1 MTLRKDFDELEVGD
15 WCFINDE
22 TYIGVRMGEGE
33 RDCCILPILKE
44 GEQPPVD
51 KTITAKPWMWNGS
64 REAPTLTPSILH
76 WGNGR
81 KEPATWHGYLTD
93 GKLVTV

>member
-1 MTLRKDFDELEVGD
+1 MIRDNFDDLQVGD

-22 TYIGVRMGEGE
+22 TYIGIRMGEGE
-33 RDCCILPILKE
+33 MDCCILPI
-44 GEQPPVD
+44 
-51 KTITAKPWMWNGS
+51 KPKSDPNFAYWNWNGS
-64 REAPTLTPSILH
+64 KELPTLTPSILH
-76 WGNGR
+76 WGKGR